1 LIGIGVVSGRVLV
14 RGIIVVIVF
23 AALNADAL
31 PADGDALLARTRVEG
46 RTDDKDRGCNQ
57 QRGQLNEK
65 RHAQSTLRMDDV
77 ANWLG
82 VLCSYKQCRDR
93 GVNTPT
99 EQIAQPSRVAKGAAP
114 Y

>member
-1 LIGIGVVSGRVLV
+1 
-14 RGIIVVIVF
+14 
-23 AALNADAL
+23 
-31 PADGDALLARTRVEG
+31 
-46 RTDDKDRGCNQ
+46 
-57 QRGQLNEK
+57 
-65 RHAQSTLRMDDV
+65 MDDV